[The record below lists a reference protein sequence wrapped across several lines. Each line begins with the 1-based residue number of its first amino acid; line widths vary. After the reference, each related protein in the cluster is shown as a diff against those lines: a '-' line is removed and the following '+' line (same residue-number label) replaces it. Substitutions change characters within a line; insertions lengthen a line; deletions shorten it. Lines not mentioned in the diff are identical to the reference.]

1 MIDLL
6 YRDEINTKKPL
17 IVKRKYEM
25 KDVDLSRYDEYLLDD
40 NEQDAISE
48 FLIDYIK
55 TPLAEY
61 TGTIQS
67 YMRELQEGEVARS
80 EQNRVEQN
88 IIALTLVVLGLLQDN
103 ARIFVGDVY
112 ALFLFEKYGIES
124 VKLQQ
129 SILKA
134 TLAQFEE
141 LVFDA
146 MSKTKTNVL
155 TNIRDIQRRFIV
167 ENQQLRRM
175 STREINKRVK
185 LFKKDLKKTMPEYY
199 DAMES
204 GNILKSRSFGKDG
217 ERVIRYKLDSYAEMS
232 MRTTLLNV
240 DRTSVEVAEESKGHE
255 LVDYYQR
262 DFRPLKSGKE
272 REICKSILATKILGK
287 SLLAL
292 NSAAASKYGVM
303 SIQDAKAEGAMGIWC
318 RHSIRSVSKSFMKK
332 LNSMKAA

>member
-1 MIDLL
+1 
-6 YRDEINTKKPL
+6 
-17 IVKRKYEM
+17 
-25 KDVDLSRYDEYLLDD
+25 YLQDD

-48 FLIDYIK
+48 FLIDYVK

-61 TGTIQS
+61 TGTVQS
-67 YMRELQEGEVARS
+67 YMRELQEGEISRA
-80 EQNRVEQN
+80 EQNRIEQN
-88 IIALTLVVLGLLQDN
+88 IIVLTLVVVDLLQDN
-103 ARIFVGDVY
+103 AKIFVGDVY
-112 ALFLFEKYGIES
+112 APFLFEKYGIES

-141 LVFDA
+141 LIFDA

-155 TNIRDIQRRFIV
+155 TNIRNMQRQFIV
-167 ENQQLRRM
+167 ENQKLRKFSAKMADRQLN
-175 STREINKRVK
+175 REVVR
-185 LFKKDLKKTMPEYY
+185 FKKELKKVMPEYY
-199 DAMES
+199 DAIES

-217 ERVIRYKLDSYAEMS
+217 ERVIRYRLDSYAEMS

-240 DRTSVEVAEESKGHE
+240 DRTAVEVVEESKGQE
-255 LVDYYQR
+255 LVEYYQR

-272 REICKSILATKILGK
+272 REICKSILANKILGK

-292 NSAAASKYGVM
+292 NSEVASKYGVM
-303 SIQDAKAEGAMGIWC
+303 SIQDARAEGAMGVWC

-332 LNSMKAA
+332 LDSMKAA